1 MANFLSKLFGTK
13 ASRDMKELEPIKDSI
28 LEAYESIKTLSNDEL
43 RAKTQEFR
51 QLIHD
56 TIKEEEDRITE
67 IRTHLENN
75 YDMDVAEKEDL
86 YKELEHLEKKAYDKT
101 QKVLDQILPEA
112 FSVMKETARRFKD
125 NEVVEVTATQMDR
138 DIAAYR
144 DCIEIVGDKARYH
157 NSWSAG

>member
-1 MANFLSKLFGTK
+1 
-13 ASRDMKELEPIKDSI
+13 MKELEPIKDSI

-75 YDMDVAEKEDL
+75 YDMDVSEKEDL

-112 FSVMKETARRFKD
+112 FSVMK
-125 NEVVEVTATQMDR
+125 
-138 DIAAYR
+138 
-144 DCIEIVGDKARYH
+144 
-157 NSWSAG
+157 